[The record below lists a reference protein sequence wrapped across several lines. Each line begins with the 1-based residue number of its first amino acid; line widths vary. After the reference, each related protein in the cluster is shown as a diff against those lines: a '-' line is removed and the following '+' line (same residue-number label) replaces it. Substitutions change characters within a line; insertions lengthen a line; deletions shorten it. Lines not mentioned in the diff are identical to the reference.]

1 MLATN
6 ISFIVTFVLI
16 SVLAKKVIYNKNL
29 LDDKGNW
36 KPGINLPSLKL
47 EEGQVL
53 KRKAFVDWCFYQVVY
68 MMLGF
73 WILTII
79 MILTIENRVF
89 SEVIAAI
96 GYTVFISIVSI
107 IFVLRI
113 YNIKRFK
120 HKFIEKGEENE
131 KFKN

>member
-47 EEGQVL
+47 KEGQVL
-53 KRKAFVDWCFYQVVY
+53 KRKAFIDWCFYQVVY
-68 MMLGF
+68 MMLGI

-79 MILTIENRVF
+79 MILTIENRIF
-89 SEVIAAI
+89 SEDVAAI